1 MPYQEVG
8 HPAMAEDTPA
18 QVAAPKRYRRTKR
31 TAVELP
37 LIPLRE
43 MVIFPHMTV
52 PVTVARPKS
61 LQALEEA
68 SQTKGEVFVVCQRNI
83 VDDPVPSDFYP
94 VGTIVQLEQT
104 LRMPDG
110 TTQALVQGR
119 TRAALLEVLQAEPN
133 FSARVR
139 PVGDQARKTVEVQAL
154 MRLVLSQYETYIH
167 LSEDSPEDALDSLRG
182 IDEPGWLADM
192 VSYSPHLDRAQRQ
205 MLLETLDPVQRL
217 RMVSAILS
225 KQIEL
230 LELKQKIQSEV
241 HRGIDKSQ
249 REYHLREQM
258 KAIQRELGELEPE
271 AALSHEMRRRVEEAG
286 MPDDVKAK
294 AMQEVERLAQVPSM
308 SPEIAVI
315 RNYLDWLVSLPWSR
329 ETPDNL
335 DLEQASRVLDED
347 HYGLGKVKE
356 RILEY
361 IAVRKLAQKMRS
373 PILCFVGPPGVGKTS
388 LGRSIARA
396 LGRKFVRISL
406 GGIRDEAE
414 IRGHR
419 RTYVGALPGRVIQ
432 SLRTAGFKNPLFMLD
447 EIDKIGMD
455 FRGDPSAA
463 LLEVLDPEQNHAF
476 SDHYLEMPF
485 DLSRVIFITTA
496 NLLDPIPP
504 ALKDRMEI
512 IELPGYTEEE
522 KLGIARRFLMP
533 KQLEQHGIDDQQL
546 RFSKESLLHILRDY
560 TDEAGVRNLEREIAN
575 VCRKVARRIAEGHQ
589 RTIVV
594 GRNDLARYLGPPRF
608 LHWVAEE
615 RDEVGLATGLA
626 WTPNGGEMLSLE
638 VNLLE
643 GKPDL
648 ILTGHLGD
656 VMQESAQAAL
666 TYTRSHAADLGI
678 DPAAFDQNTIHIHV
692 PAGAIPKDGPSAGIT
707 MATALVSAFTGRPVR
722 RDVAMTGEV
731 TLRGRVLPVGG
742 IKEKLLAAHRA
753 GLRRVVLPRRN
764 RKDLVELPGK
774 TAEQLDLVLV
784 DEMSE
789 VLAVALAEG
798 RERAAGEE
806 LRLAAFS
813 PGA

>member
-1 MPYQEVG
+1 M
-8 HPAMAEDTPA
+8 T
-18 QVAAPKRYRRTKR
+18 
-31 TAVELP
+31 LP
-37 LIPLRE
+37 I
-43 MVIFPHMTV
+43 
-52 PVTVARPKS
+52 TVARPKS
-61 LQALEEA
+61 LCALEEA
-68 SQTKGEVFVVCQRNI
+68 TRRNGELFLVCQRNV
-83 VDDPVPSDFYP
+83 VDEPEPDDLYS
-94 VGTIVQLEQT
+94 VGAIATLEQS

-110 TTQALVQGR
+110 TTQALVQGK
-119 TRAALLEVLQAEPN
+119 TRATLLDVLQTEPN
-133 FSARVR
+133 FRARVR
-139 PVGDQARKTVEVQAL
+139 PVSDQVRRSVEVQAL
-154 MRLVLSQYETYIH
+154 MRLVLSQYETYVN
-167 LSEDSPEDALDSLRG
+167 LSEDTPEDAIDSLRA

-258 KAIQRELGELEPE
+258 KAIQHELGELDPE
-271 AALSHEMRRRVEEAG
+271 AVLSHEMRRKVEEAG
-286 MPDDVKAK
+286 MPDETKAK
-294 AMQEVERLAQVPSM
+294 ALQEVERLAQVPSM

-315 RNYLDWLVSLPWSR
+315 RNYLDWLVSLPWDK

-335 DLEQASRVLDED
+335 DLQQAEHVLDED
-347 HYGLGKVKE
+347 HYGLAKVKE

-361 IAVRKLAQKMRS
+361 IAVRKLTQRMRS

-396 LGRKFVRISL
+396 LGRKFVRVSL

-419 RTYVGALPGRVIQ
+419 RTYVGAMPGRVIQ
-432 SLRTAGFKNPLFMLD
+432 SMRTAGYRNPLFMLD
-447 EIDKIGMD
+447 EIDKVGID

-476 SDHYLEMPF
+476 SDHFLEVPF

-496 NLLDPIPP
+496 NQLDPIPP
-504 ALKDRMEI
+504 ALRDRMEV

-522 KLGIARRFLMP
+522 KLGIARRFLVP
-533 KQLEQHGIDDQQL
+533 KQLEQHGISDRQL
-546 RFSKESLLHILRDY
+546 RFSKEALVHIVRDY

-575 VCRKVARRIAEGHQ
+575 VCRKAARRIAEGHD
-589 RTIVV
+589 RTIIV
-594 GRNDLARYLGPPRF
+594 GRNDLARSLGPPRY

-615 RDEVGLATGLA
+615 QDEVGLATGLA
-626 WTPNGGEMLSLE
+626 WTPNGGEMLSVE

-666 TYTRSHAADLGI
+666 TYARSHAAELGVDVAI
-678 DPAAFDQNTIHIHV
+678 FDQSTIHIHV
-692 PAGAIPKDGPSAGIT
+692 PAGSIPKDGPSAGIT
-707 MATALVSAFTGRPVR
+707 IATALVSAMTGRPVR
-722 RDVAMTGEV
+722 RDVAMTGEI
-731 TLRGRVLPVGG
+731 TLRGNVLPVGG

-753 GLRRVVLPRRN
+753 GLTRIVLPRRN
-764 RKDLVELPGK
+764 RNDLAELPGK
-774 TAEQLDLVLV
+774 PAEQLDLVLV
-784 DEMSE
+784 DDMSE
-789 VLAVALAEG
+789 VLATALTSSARLETL
-798 RERAAGEE
+798 REF
-806 LRLAAFS
+806 RLAAAS
-813 PGA
+813 AGA

>member
-1 MPYQEVG
+1 
-8 HPAMAEDTPA
+8 MAQDTTPA
-18 QVAAPKRYRRTKR
+18 AKPKRFRRTKR
-31 TAVELP
+31 TAIELP

-52 PVTVARPKS
+52 PVTVARSKS
-61 LQALEEA
+61 LLALEEA
-68 SQTKGEVFVVCQRNI
+68 GKDKGQLFLVCQKNI
-83 VDDPVPSDFYP
+83 ADEPSPGDLYP
-94 VGTIVQLEQT
+94 VGTIVTLEQS

-110 TTQALVQGR
+110 TTQALVAGKI
-119 TRAALLEVLQAEPN
+119 RAAVLEVTQTEPH
-133 FSARVR
+133 FWARVR

-154 MRLVLSQYETYIH
+154 MRLVLSQYETYIN
-167 LSEDSPEDALDSLRG
+167 LSEDAPEDAIDSLRA

-192 VSYSPHLDRAQRQ
+192 VSYSPHLDRTQRQ

-217 RMVSAILS
+217 RMVSTILS

-271 AALSHEMRRRVEEAG
+271 AALSHEMRRKVEEAG
-286 MPDDVKAK
+286 MPEEVQAK
-294 AMQEVERLAQVPSM
+294 ALQEVERLAQVPSM

-315 RNYLDWLVSLPWSR
+315 RNYLDWLVALPWSR
-329 ETPDNL
+329 ETLDNL
-335 DLEQASRVLDED
+335 DLQQAARVLDED
-347 HYGLGKVKE
+347 HYGLAKVKE

-361 IAVRKLAQKMRS
+361 IAVRKLTQKMRS

-396 LGRKFVRISL
+396 LGRRFVRISL

-419 RTYVGALPGRVIQ
+419 RTYVGAMPGRVIQ
-432 SLRTAGFKNPLFMLD
+432 SMRTAGYKNPLFMLD
-447 EIDKIGMD
+447 EIDKVGVD

-476 SDHYLEMPF
+476 SDHFLEMPF

-496 NLLDPIPP
+496 NQLDPIPP
-504 ALKDRMEI
+504 ALRDRMEV

-522 KLGIARRFLMP
+522 KLGIARRFLVP
-533 KQLEQHGIDDQQL
+533 KQLEQHGISDRL
-546 RFSKESLLHILRDY
+546 LCFSRESLVHIVRDY

-575 VCRKVARRIAEGHQ
+575 VCRKAARRIAEGHI
-589 RTIVV
+589 RIIVV
-594 GRNDLARYLGPPRF
+594 GRKDLARYLGPPRF

-615 RDEVGLATGLA
+615 QDEVGLATGLA
-626 WTPNGGEMLSLE
+626 WTPNGGEVLSVE

-666 TYTRSHAADLGI
+666 TYARSHAAELCI
-678 DPAAFDQNTIHIHV
+678 DAAAFEQNAIHIHV

-707 MATALVSAFTGRPVR
+707 LATALVSALTGRPVR
-722 RDVAMTGEV
+722 RDVAMTGEI
-731 TLRGRVLPVGG
+731 TLRGNVLPVGG
-742 IKEKLLAAHRA
+742 IKEKLLAARRA
-753 GLRRVVLPRRN
+753 GLTRVVLPRRN
-764 RKDLVELPGK
+764 RKDLTELPGK
-774 TAEQLDLVLV
+774 PAEQLDLVLV
-784 DEMSE
+784 ENMSE
-789 VLAVALAEG
+789 VLRVALAG
-798 RERAAGEE
+798 NAQPE
-806 LRLAAFS
+806 LLGGFRLAAAS
-813 PGA
+813 TGA